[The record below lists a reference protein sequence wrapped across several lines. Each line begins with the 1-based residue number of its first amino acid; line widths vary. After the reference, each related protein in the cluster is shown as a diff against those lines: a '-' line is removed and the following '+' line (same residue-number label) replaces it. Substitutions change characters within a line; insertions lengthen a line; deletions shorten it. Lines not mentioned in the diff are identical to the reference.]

1 MNEYVLNHPLITHKL
16 AILRDKNTG
25 TKEFRELVTEI
36 STILVYEAM
45 WDAKLEQKTVETP
58 LEKLDTGMLNEDN
71 YAIVPILRAG
81 MGMVDG
87 ILNIIPNA
95 KIGHIGLYRDEETF
109 EPVEYYYKMPEGI
122 GNREVLVVDP
132 MLATGGSASATI
144 SRLKQ
149 DGVTKIKLLCIVAAP
164 AGIKCIEEEHPDVTI
179 FCASVDRE
187 LNKNAYI
194 LPGLGDA
201 GDRVYGTK

>member
-1 MNEYVLNHPLITHKL
+1 MNEFVLDHPLITHKL
-16 AILRDKNTG
+16 AILRDIGTG

-36 STILVYEAM
+36 STILVYESM
-45 WDAKLEQKTVETP
+45 RDAKLEKTTIETP
-58 LEKLDTGMLNEDN
+58 LEKMETGKLNEYN

-87 ILNIIPNA
+87 VLNVIPNA

-122 GNREVLVVDP
+122 DNREVLVVDP

-144 SRLKQ
+144 SRLKR
-149 DGVTKIKLLCIVAAP
+149 DGVTKIKLLCLVAAP
-164 AGIKCIEEEHPDVTI
+164 QGIETIENNHPDVKI
-179 FCASVDRE
+179 FCATVDRE
-187 LNKNAYI
+187 LNENAYI

>member
-58 LEKLDTGMLNEDN
+58 LEKIDTGMLNEDN

-109 EPVEYYYKMPEGI
+109 EPVEYYYKMPDGI
-122 GNREVLVVDP
+122 DKREVLVVEP

>member
-36 STILVYEAM
+36 STILVYESM
-45 WDAKLEQKTVETP
+45 WDAKLEETTIETP
-58 LEKLDTGMLNEDN
+58 LEKLDTGMLDEDK

-87 ILNIIPNA
+87 VLNVIPNA

-109 EPVEYYYKMPEGI
+109 EPV
-122 GNREVLVVDP
+122 VL
-132 MLATGGSASATI
+132 
-144 SRLKQ
+144 
-149 DGVTKIKLLCIVAAP
+149 
-164 AGIKCIEEEHPDVTI
+164 
-179 FCASVDRE
+179 
-187 LNKNAYI
+187 
-194 LPGLGDA
+194 
-201 GDRVYGTK
+201 